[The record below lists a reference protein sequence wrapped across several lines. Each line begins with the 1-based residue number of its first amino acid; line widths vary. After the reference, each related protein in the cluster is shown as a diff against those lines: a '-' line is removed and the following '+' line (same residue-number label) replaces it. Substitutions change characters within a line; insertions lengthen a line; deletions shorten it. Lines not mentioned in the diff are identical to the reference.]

1 MNTYKYSLYENL
13 KALKNDDVLIEKN
26 FDDETHHVD
35 FASDISNDSNDDMNV
50 IEKID
55 LKKWDLKKNKIEDE
69 INDDELKIKSKNK
82 NKTRQIIEISSD
94 SNDDDVETKNKRIK
108 MIKTMKKKIV
118 EIFD

>member
-1 MNTYKYSLYENL
+1 M
-13 KALKNDDVLIEKN
+13 LIEKN

-55 LKKWDLKKNKIEDE
+55 LKKWNLKKDEIENE
-69 INDDELKIKSKNK
+69 INDDEFKIKNK
-82 NKTRQIIEISSD
+82 NKSKTRQIIEINSD
-94 SNDDDVETKNKRIK
+94 SNDDDVETKSKKIK
-108 MIKTMKKKIV
+108 IVKTMKKKII